1 MASISSF
8 DAAFFSEATR
18 SLAFAASSRFFAAL
32 LFLGIVL
39 ASHGANCSC
48 ALGTLLCGL
57 GMSNHYLA
65 HLRLA
70 RVRCNEN
77 IARLESMLALQRS
90 RREAIEAAIHDME
103 PGVQAAGAEHC
114 PRAI

>member
-1 MASISSF
+1 
-8 DAAFFSEATR
+8 
-18 SLAFAASSRFFAAL
+18 
-32 LFLGIVL
+32 
-39 ASHGANCSC
+39 
-48 ALGTLLCGL
+48 
-57 GMSNHYLA
+57 MSNRYLA
-65 HLRLA
+65 LLRLA

-77 IARLESMLALQRS
+77 IALLESMLALQRS